1 MPVDKVIVRA
11 PATSANMGPGFDSL
25 GLAMELRD
33 EVTFERAADGE
44 SRAITV
50 DSDGTQVSLGIPTGR
65 DNLAIRA
72 FATAFREAGQEA
84 PAVRVRIINRIP
96 VARGLGSSAA
106 AIVAG
111 LMAADVFMGVQPD
124 MQRLLNTAARI
135 EGHPDNTAACILG
148 GITSS
153 SFVGARVLWARVPVC
168 GSLRAVV
175 AVPDF
180 PVSTMAAR
188 NVLPGNVPH
197 SDAVFNVGR
206 TALLVASLASGNYA
220 NLRYAFDDRL
230 HQPYRSGLV
239 PGMVNAMKAAC
250 DSGAIGSYMS
260 GAGPSIMALIGG
272 DGPAEPVASAMREAF
287 AHARVNVVTMVLP
300 MAESGASAEV
310 V

>member
-1 MPVDKVIVRA
+1 VDKVIVRA

-25 GLAMELRD
+25 GFAMELRD
-33 EVTFERAADGE
+33 ELTFERTADAE
-44 SRAITV
+44 SQAITV
-50 DSDGTQVSLGIPTGR
+50 DPDGKQVSLGVPTGS

-84 PAVRVRIINRIP
+84 PAVRVRIVNRIP

-111 LMAADVFMGVQPD
+111 LIAADVFMGVQPD
-124 MQRLLNTAARI
+124 LQRLLNTAARI

-148 GITSS
+148 GITAS
-153 SFVGARVLWARVPVC
+153 SFVGARVLWARVPLC
-168 GSLRAVV
+168 RSLHAVV

-180 PVSTMAAR
+180 PVSTRAAR
-188 NVLPGNVPH
+188 NVLPGNVPY

-206 TALLVASLASGNYA
+206 LALLVASLASGNYA

-250 DSGAIGSYMS
+250 DAGAMGSYMS
-260 GAGPSIMALIGG
+260 GAGPSILALIG
-272 DGPAEPVASAMREAF
+272 DGEPGEHVASAMREAF
-287 AHARVNVVTMVLP
+287 ALARVKAATMVLP
-300 MAESGASAEV
+300 MAESGALFEV
-310 V
+310 A

>member
-1 MPVDKVIVRA
+1 
-11 PATSANMGPGFDSL
+11 MGPGFDSL
-25 GLAMELRD
+25 GYAMELRD
-33 EVTFERAADGE
+33 ELTFERAADGE

-50 DSDGTQVSLGIPTGR
+50 DEAGKLVSSGIPTGSE
-65 DNLAIRA
+65 NLAIRA
-72 FATAFREAGQEA
+72 FATAFREAGQIA
-84 PAVRVRIINRIP
+84 PTVQVSIVNRIP

-111 LMAADVFMGVQPD
+111 LIAADVFMGVQPD
-124 MQRLLNTAARI
+124 LQLLLNSAAKI

-148 GITSS
+148 GITAS
-153 SFVGARVLWARVPVC
+153 SFVGARVLWAKVPVC
-168 GSLRAVV
+168 RGLRAVV

-180 PVSTMAAR
+180 PVSTRAAR

-260 GAGPSIMALIGG
+260 GAGPSIMALIGS
-272 DGPAEPVASAMREAF
+272 DEPAEPVAAAMKEAF
-287 AHARVNVVTMVLP
+287 ARARVDAITLVLP
-300 MAESGASAEV
+300 MAESGASFEFV
-310 V
+310 

>member
-25 GLAMELRD
+25 GFAMELRD
-33 EVTFERAADGE
+33 ELTFERAADGQ
-44 SRAITV
+44 SQAITL
-50 DSDGTQVSLGIPTGR
+50 DPNGRQVSVGIPGGS

-72 FATAFREAGQEA
+72 FATAFREAGQPT
-84 PAVRVRIINRIP
+84 PAVQVCIVNRIP

-111 LMAADVFMGVQPD
+111 LMAADVFMGVAPD
-124 MQRLLNTAARI
+124 LQRLLGTAARI

-148 GITSS
+148 GITAS
-153 SFVGARVLWARVPVC
+153 SFVGARVLWARVPIC
-168 GSLRAVV
+168 HSLRAVV

-180 PVSTMAAR
+180 PVSTRAAR
-188 NVLPGNVPH
+188 NVLPANVPH

-206 TALLVASLASGNYA
+206 VALLVASLASGNYA

-239 PGMVNAMKAAC
+239 PGMANAMKAAA
-250 DSGAIGSYMS
+250 DLGAIGSYMS
-260 GAGPSIMALIGG
+260 GAGPSIMALIG
-272 DGPAEPVASAMREAF
+272 DDELAEPVALAMREAF
-287 AHARVNVVTMVLP
+287 ARARVNASTMVLP
-300 MAESGASAEV
+300 MAESGASYEV
-310 V
+310 M

>member
-25 GLAMELRD
+25 GFAMELRD
-33 EVTFERAADGE
+33 ELTFERAADGQ
-44 SRAITV
+44 SQAITL
-50 DSDGTQVSLGIPTGR
+50 DPNGRQVSLGIPGGS

-72 FATAFREAGQEA
+72 FATAFREAGQPA
-84 PAVRVRIINRIP
+84 PAVQVCIVNRIP

-111 LMAADVFMGVQPD
+111 LMAADVFMGVAPD
-124 MQRLLNTAARI
+124 LQRLLGTAARI

-148 GITSS
+148 GITAS
-153 SFVGARVLWARVPVC
+153 SFVGARVLWARVPIC
-168 GSLRAVV
+168 HSLRAVV

-180 PVSTMAAR
+180 PVSTRAAR
-188 NVLPGNVPH
+188 NVLPANVPH

-206 TALLVASLASGNYA
+206 VALLVASLASGNYA

-239 PGMVNAMKAAC
+239 PGMANAMKAAA
-250 DSGAIGSYMS
+250 DLGAIGSYMS
-260 GAGPSIMALIGG
+260 GAGPSIMALIG
-272 DGPAEPVASAMREAF
+272 DDELAEPVALAMREAF
-287 AHARVNVVTMVLP
+287 ARARVNASTMVLP
-300 MAESGASAEV
+300 MAESGASYEV
-310 V
+310 M